1 MQLDFKCVVIGAGPA
16 GMTAAIYLK
25 RFNLDVAIL
34 EKGAPGGQMT
44 QTGAIENYPGFESID
59 GPNLSMTMFNQVQ
72 KLGVV
77 YKYGKVI
84 DIINKG
90 DYKIIKTDMEEI
102 TCESIII
109 ATGRVPKE
117 LGLENERSLT
127 GRGVSW
133 CAICDGIFYKD
144 EDIAVVGGGNSAL
157 EEALH
162 LSEIGK
168 EVTIIHRRDTFRGDD
183 ILVEKVKNKDNINII
198 YNATVDSLN
207 EFDNKLE
214 SINVKTPDG
223 IIKLETKGMFIFI
236 GYEPD
241 ASFLRNLEIKLEDD
255 YIVVDQNM
263 RTNVEKI
270 YACGDIIKKE
280 VYQISTA
287 VGEGTIAAIS
297 ASKDLS

>member
-241 ASFLRNLEIKLEDD
+241 ASFLRNLEIELEDD